1 MIRELVMALVL
12 LSLTASVAL
21 WFGSGPRVDVQ
32 KVEANLAP

>member
-12 LSLTASVAL
+12 LTLTVSVTL

-32 KVEANLAP
+32 KVEASLVR

>member
-12 LSLTASVAL
+12 LSLTVSVAL

-32 KVEANLAP
+32 KVEASLAQ